1 MFKPGSG
8 KDPTLNHGRWLKRF
22 FDCYNLDVQS
32 HDFRTS
38 QATRYFAA
46 CNDLLLTSKFLGHSS
61 VKTTEKYLKPNKD
74 AMLTK

>member
-8 KDPTLNHGRWLKRF
+8 KDETLDQGRWLKRF
-22 FDCYNLDVQS
+22 LDRHNLDVKS

-46 CNDLLLTSKFLGHSS
+46 CNDLLLTSKFLGHAS
-61 VKTTEKYLKPNKD
+61 VKTTEKYLKPS
-74 AMLTK
+74 